1 MKAIVVGS
9 GAGGGTIAKELAKSG
24 ISVDL
29 IEKGPAIN
37 VKKAY
42 KHYCI
47 LNVGTEVSST
57 VCLGGTTLVTAG
69 NAVRTC
75 EESFKK
81 LGIDLSREFEEIEN
95 ELCVNTLP
103 DSHFGDG
110 TKKIIQAAKSLDFE
124 IQKMPKFINPDL
136 CKPCGKCAFGCPNDA
151 KWTSMEFIKE
161 ARKWN
166 ATIIENTPVTD
177 IIVDDGKVKGVKSGD
192 KTFEADI
199 VILSAGAIETPRLLQ
214 KIGINAGNNLF
225 VDTFVTVGGLLKNI
239 KYNKEVTMNVLIK
252 LEDIVLA
259 PHFSEILVNKLK
271 KYGAK
276 KKDVLGM
283 MIKIKDEP
291 SGKVTPNEVIK
302 INTAEDVALL
312 ARGSAIAGSIL
323 TEAGVNPETLVS
335 TYARGAHPGGTA
347 AIGDVVD
354 INLQTEIEGLYV
366 ADASVFPEAPG
377 APPVLTIIALAKRLA
392 KHINEKI

>member
-1 MKAIVVGS
+1 MKAVVVGS
-9 GAGGGTIAKELAKSG
+9 GAGGGTVARELARAG
-24 ISVDL
+24 VSVTL
-29 IEKGPAIN
+29 IEKGPSTHTE
-37 VKKAY
+37 KAY
-42 KHYCI
+42 KYYNI

-69 NAVRTC
+69 NAVKTC

-81 LGIDLSREFEEIEN
+81 IGINLNAEFEEIDK
-95 ELCVNTLP
+95 ELHIKTLP
-103 DSHFGDG
+103 DSHLGEG
-110 TKKIIQAAKSLDFE
+110 TLKIMESARSLGLE
-124 IQKMPKFINPDL
+124 VQKMTKSINPDL
-136 CKPCGKCAFGCPNDA
+136 CKPCGKCAFGCPRNA

-161 ARKWN
+161 AEEYGAKIVEKT
-166 ATIIENTPVTD
+166 AVTD
-177 IIVDDGKVKGVKSGD
+177 ILVSNGEVNGVKCGD
-192 KTFEADI
+192 KIFKSDV

-214 KIGINAGNNLF
+214 KIGVNAGNNLF

-239 KYNKEVTMNVLIK
+239 GYNKEVSMNAIIK

-271 KYGAK
+271 KYKAR
-276 KKDVLGM
+276 KKDVLGLM
-283 MIKIKDEP
+283 VKIKDEP
-291 SGKVTPNEVIK
+291 SGKVTPDDVIK
-302 INTAEDVALL
+302 FNTAEDVALL

-323 TEAGVNPETLVS
+323 TEAGVIPETLVS

-366 ADASVFPEAPG
+366 ADASDFPEAPG
-377 APPVLTIIALAKRLA
+377 APPVVTIIALAKRLA
-392 KHINEKI
+392 KHIINR